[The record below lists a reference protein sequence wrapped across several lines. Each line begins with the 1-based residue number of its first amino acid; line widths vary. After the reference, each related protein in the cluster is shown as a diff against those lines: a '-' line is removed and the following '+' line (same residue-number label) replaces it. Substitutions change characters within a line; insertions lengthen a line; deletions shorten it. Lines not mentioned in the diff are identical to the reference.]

1 MDKSNNNEKLTKVGI
16 NCLPCIYTVH
26 QGNPYKM
33 GLFRE

>member
-1 MDKSNNNEKLTKVGI
+1 MKEENSVAKNNI

-33 GLFRE
+33 GIFRK

>member
-1 MDKSNNNEKLTKVGI
+1 MNDEKVFQKSNI

-26 QGNPYKM
+26 QGKPYKM

>member
-1 MDKSNNNEKLTKVGI
+1 MAKEDGIERNGI